1 MTKQCNATD
10 ISVNCGCKCLLGL
23 GCRLV
28 YVWAIIVVQKNLM
41 FANVCKWCEEKN
53 WRIFILSAVCWFLR
67 GTSISMSWYWYHCLD
82 IDINVL
88 ILILILRELILSAA
102 CSFLALPPN
111 NDRHAICVRVNCICQ
126 LYLWTVFVNCICQ
139 LYLSTVCVCLG
150 TVCAC

>member
-1 MTKQCNATD
+1 MTKQSNAM
-10 ISVNCGCKCLLGL
+10 NCGCKCLLGL

-53 WRIFILSAVCWFLR
+53 GRILILSAVCWFLR

-111 NDRHAICVRVNCICQ
+111 NDRHAICVRVCVNCIFQ
-126 LYLWTVFVNCICQ
+126 LYLSTVIVNCIYQLYLSTVFVNCICQ
-139 LYLSTVCVCLG
+139 LYL
-150 TVCAC
+150 